1 MDPHENNER
10 LERLLTSVLE
20 LQQNAIVDDDQIFKA
35 CHTIINELV
44 SIRVPKTAPHIK
56 EYQNCVI
63 RITQTMAIII
73 DRTTDAEQIF
83 MNCLRILYEQMLT
96 NGEAC
101 TFLLFMSSS
110 LL

>member
-20 LQQNAIVDDDQIFKA
+20 LQQNAIIDDEQIFKA
-35 CHTIINELV
+35 CHTIINELI
-44 SIRVPKTAPHIK
+44 SICVPKTAQHIK

-73 DRTTDAEQIF
+73 DRTTEAEQIF
-83 MNCLRILYEQMLT
+83 INCLRILYEQMLT
-96 NGEAC
+96 NGEAYII
-101 TFLLFMSSS
+101 LLFLSFS